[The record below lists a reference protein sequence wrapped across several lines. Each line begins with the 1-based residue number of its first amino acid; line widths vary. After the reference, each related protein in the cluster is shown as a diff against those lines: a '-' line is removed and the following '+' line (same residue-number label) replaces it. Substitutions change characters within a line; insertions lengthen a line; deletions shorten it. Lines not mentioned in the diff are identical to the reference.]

1 MHSFLVFFEFLL
13 CYCRHCYPPQY
24 ENSRFLC
31 ETDPLNDTLAP
42 ECPCS
47 VSLEGQR
54 KGCLI
59 LWTEVNCKQEKAF
72 PAASRFRRESLLT
85 TQTATD
91 LRGICGNDRLEKCWK
106 ANETEQKRTQTNG
119 KNHKKFQI
127 PVGKDEVGGS
137 NPPSSS
143 RKSPKS
149 CDFGDFSYF
158 FGRNGVN
165 GK

>member
-1 MHSFLVFFEFLL
+1 M
-13 CYCRHCYPPQY
+13 
-24 ENSRFLC
+24 
-31 ETDPLNDTLAP
+31 
-42 ECPCS
+42 
-47 VSLEGQR
+47 
-54 KGCLI
+54 
-59 LWTEVNCKQEKAF
+59 NCKQEKAF
-72 PAASRFRRESLLT
+72 PVAERFRQESLLT

-91 LRGICGNDRLEKCWK
+91 LRGICGNDRLKKCWK

-143 RKSPKS
+143 RKSQKS

-158 FGRNGVN
+158 FGRNGVGQNVGQPPDAYGGGQRPQLRSSAAAVRPN
-165 GK
+165 GHPNIGS